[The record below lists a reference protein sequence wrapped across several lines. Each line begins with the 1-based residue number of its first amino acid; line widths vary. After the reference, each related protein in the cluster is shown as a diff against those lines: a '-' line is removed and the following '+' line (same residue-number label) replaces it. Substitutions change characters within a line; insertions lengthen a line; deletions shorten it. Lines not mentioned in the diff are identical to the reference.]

1 MADPRMLS
9 RAHLAQWEQAIE
21 QCEKAVAAA
30 PWDNP
35 SLGDLAAAYA
45 WAGYDKEAK
54 QIAVK
59 LGERDPNFMQSV
71 RKFMDA
77 HDDPTFKA
85 ECARIIEGLRKAGVP
100 ERPVKTN

>member
-1 MADPRMLS
+1 MQEFEAR
-9 RAHLAQWEQAIE
+9 LAQWEQAIE
-21 QCEKAVAAA
+21 QCEKAVVAA

-35 SLGDLAAAYA
+35 SLGDLAAAYRA
-45 WAGYDKEAK
+45 AGYDKEAK
-54 QIAVK
+54 EIAVK
-59 LGERDPNFMQSV
+59 LGERDPNFIQNV